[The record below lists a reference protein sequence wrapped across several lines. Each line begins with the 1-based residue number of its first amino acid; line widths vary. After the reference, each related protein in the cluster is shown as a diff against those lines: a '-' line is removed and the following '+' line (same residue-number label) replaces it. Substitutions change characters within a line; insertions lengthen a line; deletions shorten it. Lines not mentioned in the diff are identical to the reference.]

1 MRKSFYMNDRTVIIN
16 FSAGYCESCE
26 DILSSEGFGI
36 FLGRYLKDLAVR
48 EINIYSWLTKGRD
61 LDVIVSEL
69 TRLFKQL
76 LVLKLDEML
85 DPMVDELNRLKLL
98 FIVHPFLMPTLH
110 HPRLKTSW
118 MRITGSISL
127 FLSFTEA
134 VKVSCRTGKT
144 GYIISLR
151 PEQMPVP

>member
-1 MRKSFYMNDRTVIIN
+1 MRKPFYMNDRTVIIN

-76 LVLKLDEML
+76 LVLKLEEML

-98 FIVHPFLMPTLH
+98 FIVHDAYNF
-110 HPRLKTSW
+110 W
-118 MRITGSISL
+118 MSKERFSVLNANAPS
-127 FLSFTEA
+127 SPA
-134 VKVSCRTGKT
+134 
-144 GYIISLR
+144 
-151 PEQMPVP
+151 